1 LTNLIIYDIIYI
13 ERKREVIE
21 MERKI
26 CFDMDGTLANLY
38 AVENWLPMLRAYDP
52 TPYAQAEP
60 MLNMSAF
67 ARLLHKAQRLG
78 YEIVIISWLS
88 KTSTTDYDMA
98 VTQAK
103 IEWLQN
109 HLPSVEWN
117 EIHIVAY
124 GTPKHEI
131 CGGVLFD
138 DEEHN
143 RNMWGQGAYEPQDI
157 LNFLRGLE

>member
-1 LTNLIIYDIIYI
+1 MT
-13 ERKREVIE
+13 K
-21 MERKI
+21 KI
-26 CFDMDGTLANLY
+26 WFDLDGTLANLY
-38 AVENWLPMLRAYDP
+38 AVEGWLPMLRAYDP

-60 MLNMSAF
+60 MVNMSAL

-78 YEIVIISWLS
+78 YEIGIISWLS
-88 KTSTTDYDMA
+88 KEPTAEYNVA

-103 IEWLQN
+103 IEWLEM

-124 GTPKHEI
+124 GTPKHELCEGI
-131 CGGVLFD
+131 LFD

-143 RNMWGQGAYEPQDI
+143 RTEWGEGAYEPCEI
-157 LNFLRGLE
+157 MEFLRRLR

>member
-1 LTNLIIYDIIYI
+1 MT
-13 ERKREVIE
+13 K
-21 MERKI
+21 KI
-26 CFDMDGTLANLY
+26 WFDMDGTLANLY
-38 AVENWLPMLRAYDP
+38 AVEGWLPMLRAYDP

-60 MLNMSAF
+60 MVNMSAL

-78 YEIVIISWLS
+78 YEIGIISWLS
-88 KTSTTDYDMA
+88 KEPTAEYNVA

-103 IEWLQN
+103 IEWLEM

-124 GTPKHEI
+124 GTPKHELCEGI
-131 CGGVLFD
+131 LFD

-143 RNMWGQGAYEPQDI
+143 RTEWGEGAYEPCEI
-157 LNFLRGLE
+157 MEFLRGLR

>member
-1 LTNLIIYDIIYI
+1 MT
-13 ERKREVIE
+13 K
-21 MERKI
+21 KI
-26 CFDMDGTLANLY
+26 WFDMDGTLANTY
-38 AVENWLPMLRAYDP
+38 AVEGWLPMLRAYDP

-60 MLNMSAF
+60 MVNMSAL

-78 YEIVIISWLS
+78 YEIGIISWLS
-88 KTSTTDYDMA
+88 KEPTAEYSVA

-103 IEWLQN
+103 IEWLEM

-124 GTPKHEI
+124 GTPKHELCEGI
-131 CGGVLFD
+131 LFD

-143 RNMWGQGAYEPQDI
+143 RTEWGEGAYEPCEI
-157 LNFLRGLE
+157 MEFLRGLR

>member
-1 LTNLIIYDIIYI
+1 
-13 ERKREVIE
+13 
-21 MERKI
+21 MKI
-26 CFDMDGTLANLY
+26 CFDMDGTFANLY
-38 AVENWLPMLRAYDP
+38 AVEGWLPKLQSHDP

-78 YEIVIISWLS
+78 YEVCVLSWLAKNS
-88 KTSTTDYDMA
+88 NSEYDMA
-98 VTQAK
+98 VTNAK
-103 IEWLQN
+103 LEWLKI

-131 CGGVLFD
+131 ANGVLFD
-138 DEEHN
+138 DEEYN
-143 RNMWGQGAYEPQDI
+143 RDMWGEGAYEPCEI
-157 LNFLRGLE
+157 LEFLRGLR

>member
-1 LTNLIIYDIIYI
+1 M

-21 MERKI
+21 MEKKI
-26 CFDMDGTLANLY
+26 WFDLDGTVADLY
-38 AVENWLPMLRAYDP
+38 AVENWLPMLQNHNP

-78 YEIVIISWLS
+78 YEIGIISWLAKNS
-88 KTSTTDYDMA
+88 NRDYDMQ
-98 VTQAK
+98 VKQAK
-103 IEWLQN
+103 LEWLKI

-124 GTPKHEI
+124 GTPKHKV
-131 CGGVLFD
+131 CQGVLFD

-143 RNMWGQGAYEPQDI
+143 RNMWGEGAYEPCEI
-157 LNFLRGLE
+157 LEFLRGLV

>member
-1 LTNLIIYDIIYI
+1 
-13 ERKREVIE
+13 
-21 MERKI
+21 MEKKI
-26 CFDMDGTLANLY
+26 WFDMDGTFADLY
-38 AVENWLPMLRAYDP
+38 AVENWLPMLQSHNP

-78 YEIVIISWLS
+78 YEIGVISWLS
-88 KTSTTDYDMA
+88 KNSNRDYDMQ

-103 IEWLQN
+103 LEWLQI

-124 GTPKHEI
+124 GTPKHEL
-131 CGGVLFD
+131 GQGVLFD

-143 RNMWGQGAYEPQDI
+143 RNMWGEGAYEPCEI
-157 LNFLRGLE
+157 LDFLRGLV